1 MPCQWSCQP
10 SCKMNLPSST
20 CFITGTK
27 SKDAFFTITHAVWL
41 HRPLDLGNMFTLLQQ
56 CQGQPSRCS
65 ARSAKQDKAPSRARS
80 GAFLSDKGFNSSCT
94 TCIRQ
99 SSWHVTR
106 NLRNQ
111 AEALEIDSACSLQ
124 NSSYCHPYCWTCLS
138 HRICTSSHRLSMSR
152 DQIQCRHCLPT
163 WSWDAVGSTCASA
176 PNARYAQ
183 KRVLRT
189 SEIKNSPRIICHLLE
204 GNAPEPLRR
213 S

>member
-41 HRPLDLGNMFTLLQQ
+41 NRRLDLGNMFTLLQQ
-56 CQGQPSRCS
+56 CQSQPSRCS

-111 AEALEIDSACSLQ
+111 AEALEIDQPAACRTVATVTLTVGHAYLIASV
-124 NSSYCHPYCWTCLS
+124 CHPTDYLWVGI
-138 HRICTSSHRLSMSR
+138 RSSVDIAYPPGLETQWAAPVQVH
-152 DQIQCRHCLPT
+152 PT
-163 WSWDAVGSTCASA
+163 LGTPKSVSWEH
-176 PNARYAQ
+176 
-183 KRVLRT
+183 LR
-189 SEIKNSPRIICHLLE
+189 SKIAHE
-204 GNAPEPLRR
+204 
-213 S
+213 